1 MCKKVNKKGQA
12 LVEFVLVFPL
22 FLIIICTIIEL
33 GSLNYQKFKL
43 EDELETVV
51 TMYLKND
58 DVIEYVKNKNLKIDI
73 KTEQNQTII
82 ELTKNVKL
90 VTPVLKS
97 IYNGN
102 QELKTERVFY
112 DE

>member
-1 MCKKVNKKGQA
+1 MNNKGQA

-33 GSLNYQKFKL
+33 GSINYQKLKL
-43 EDELETVV
+43 EDELETIVS
-51 TMYLKND
+51 MYLKDEDTTN
-58 DVIEYVKNKNLKIDI
+58 YVKANNLKMEIINESSQI
-73 KTEQNQTII
+73 KI
-82 ELTKNVKL
+82 ELTKDVKI

-97 IYNGN
+97 IYSGKYA
-102 QELKTERVFY
+102 LKTERVFY

>member
-1 MCKKVNKKGQA
+1 MNKKGQA

-33 GSLNYQKFKL
+33 GSINYQKLKL
-43 EDELETVV
+43 EDNLETIVN
-51 TMYLKND
+51 MYIKGD
-58 DVIEYVKNKNLKIDI
+58 DTTEYVKNNDLKIDI
-73 KTEQNQTII
+73 KDYDNQVTI
-82 ELTKNVKL
+82 ELTKNVKI

-97 IYNGN
+97 IYNGK

-112 DE
+112 NE

>member
-1 MCKKVNKKGQA
+1 MNKKGQA

-22 FLIIICTIIEL
+22 FLVIICTIIEL
-33 GSLNYQKFKL
+33 GSINYQKLKL

-51 TMYLKND
+51 NMYLRKEDTTN
-58 DVIEYVKNKNLKIDI
+58 YVKNNDLKMKINNED
-73 KTEQNQTII
+73 NQLKI
-82 ELTKNVKL
+82 ELTKNVKI

-97 IYNGN
+97 IYTGKY
-102 QELKTERVFY
+102 ELKTERVFY